1 MLKKKWL
8 LRDFDKKRVVEI
20 SKRFH
25 ISPLTAII
33 LYNRGIQEDDAI
45 DRFLSRNLGVLHDPY
60 LMKDME
66 KAAFRIRQAQEKKE
80 KITIYG
86 DYDVD
91 GITSIAILYK
101 HLREMGIEVDYY
113 VPDRMQEGYGINRDA
128 LNKIREGGTSLI
140 ITVDTGITAVEES
153 EYAKEIGLDVI
164 VTDHHEC
171 KEQIP
176 AVYAAV
182 DPKRKDC
189 PYPFKSLAGVGVV
202 FKLIQALDD
211 KESLPE
217 LMEKYS
223 DLMCLGTV
231 ADISPLIDENRVIVT
246 EGLKRFRA
254 TKNVGLKALIDVST
268 NGKAITTSTIGYTIA
283 PRINAS
289 GRLGCASRSV
299 ELFLTDDENRAKELA
314 ESLCEENTLRQQTEQ
329 KMFREAMEYLE
340 NHPEVKED
348 NVIVIPHE
356 NWHHGIVGI
365 VSSKITEKFYKP
377 SILFAIDGE
386 EAKGS
391 GRSVN
396 GFNLFGALE
405 SSSDLL
411 EKFGGHEL
419 AAGLTIKAENI
430 EEFRKKINSCSKD
443 QFSETMRT
451 PTILL
456 DAAIKVPYITLE
468 TVNDINRLQPFGV
481 DNPTPLFAV
490 RNIKIHK
497 ISVMSEG
504 KHLRMTLLKDGKYL
518 DSVGFGMG
526 EYYQYLQE
534 GDFIDV
540 AFSLDINDY
549 KGFQNVQLIL
559 KDIKK
564 AGEDAETEKE

>member
-8 LRDFDKKRVVEI
+8 LKEFDKSRVLEI
-20 SKRFH
+20 SKNFG
-25 ISPLTAII
+25 ISPLTSII
-33 LYNRGIQEDDAI
+33 LFNRGIKGDDEI
-45 DRFLSRNLGVLHDPY
+45 RRFLSNDLDIMYDPF
-60 LMKDME
+60 LMRDMD
-66 KAAFRIRQAQEKKE
+66 KAVERILSAKKNGE

-91 GITSIAILYK
+91 GITAIAILYK
-101 HLREMGIEVDYY
+101 HLSEMGIPVDYY

-128 LNKIREGGTSLI
+128 LDKIKTEGSSLI
-140 ITVDTGITAVEES
+140 ITVDTGITAVEEC
-153 EYAKEIGLDVI
+153 EYAHSIGLDII

-171 KEQIP
+171 KEVIP
-176 AVYAAV
+176 DVYAAI

-189 PYPFKSLAGVGVV
+189 GYPFKSLAGVGVV
-202 FKLIQALDD
+202 FKLIQALDEN
-211 KESLPE
+211 KSLPD
-217 LMEKYS
+217 LMNKYA

-231 ADISPLIDENRVIVT
+231 ADISPLVDENRIIVK
-246 EGLKRFRA
+246 EGLKRFKS
-254 TKNVGLKALIDVST
+254 TKNIGLKALIDVST
-268 NGKAITTSTIGYTIA
+268 NGKAITTSTIGYIIA

-299 ELFLTDDENRAKELA
+299 ELFLTDDIENAKNLA
-314 ESLCEENTLRQQTEQ
+314 DSLCEENTLRQQTEQ
-329 KMFREAMEYLE
+329 KMFKEALEYIE
-340 NHPEVKED
+340 NHPEIKD
-348 NVIVIPHE
+348 DKVIVIPHE

-377 SILFAIDGE
+377 SILFAIDGN

-391 GRSVN
+391 GRSVS

-405 SSSDLL
+405 NCSDLL

-430 EEFRKKINSCSKD
+430 EEFRKKINDYSKD
-443 QFSETMRT
+443 GISEAMLV
-451 PTILL
+451 PTIAL
-456 DAAIKVPYITLE
+456 DAAIKVPYITIE

-481 DNPTPLFAV
+481 DNPTPSFAV
-490 RNIKIHK
+490 KNIKIHK

-504 KHLRMTLLKDGKYL
+504 KHLRMTLFKDGKYL

-526 EYYQYLQE
+526 EYYNHLEE

-540 AFSLDINDY
+540 AFALDINDY
-549 KGFQNVQLIL
+549 KGFQNAQLIL

-564 AGEDAETEKE
+564 ADE

>member
-8 LRDFDKKRVVEI
+8 LREFDKNRVVEI
-20 SKRFH
+20 SKAFH

-33 LYNRGIQEDDAI
+33 LYNRGIHDDETI
-45 DRFLSRNLGVLHDPY
+45 TRFLSKDLGVMHDPY
-60 LMKDME
+60 LLKDME
-66 KAAFRIRQAQEKKE
+66 KAADRIRKARDNKE
-80 KITIYG
+80 KVTIYG

-101 HLREMGIEVDYY
+101 HLTEMGIEVDYY
-113 VPDRMQEGYGINRDA
+113 VPDRMQEGYGVNRDA
-128 LNKIREGGTSLI
+128 LDKIRNNGTTLI

-171 KEQIP
+171 KETIP
-176 AVYAAV
+176 NVYAAI

-202 FKLIQALDD
+202 FKLIQALDER
-211 KESLPE
+211 KSLPD
-217 LMEKYS
+217 LMDKYA

-231 ADISPLIDENRVIVT
+231 ADISPLVDENRVIVT
-246 EGLKRFRA
+246 EGLKRFKT

-268 NGKAITTSTIGYTIA
+268 NGKNITTSTIGYIIA
-283 PRINAS
+283 PRIDAS

-299 ELFLTDDENRAKELA
+299 ELFLTDDTEKAHTLA
-314 ESLCEENTLRQQTEQ
+314 ESLCEENTNRQHTEQ
-329 KMFREAMEYLE
+329 KMFKEALEYLE
-340 NHPEVKED
+340 EHPEVKED
-348 NVIVIPHE
+348 KVIVIPHKD
-356 NWHHGIVGI
+356 WHHGIVGI

-377 SILFAIDGE
+377 SILFAIDGN

-405 SSSDLL
+405 HCSDLL

-419 AAGLTIKAENI
+419 AAGLTIKADNI
-430 EEFRKKINSCSKD
+430 EAFRKKINECSKD
-443 QFSETMRT
+443 QFTEQMMT
-451 PTILL
+451 PTIML
-456 DAAIKVPYITLE
+456 DAAIKVPYISLD
-468 TVNDINRLQPFGV
+468 TVHDINRLQPFGV
-481 DNPTPLFAV
+481 DNPTPAFAI

-526 EYYQYLQE
+526 EYYQYLEE

-540 AFSLDINDY
+540 AFALDINDY

-564 AGEDAETEKE
+564 VGEDTL

>member
-1 MLKKKWL
+1 MLKKEWL
-8 LRDFDKKRVVEI
+8 HRDFDKKRVVEM
-20 SKRFH
+20 SKKFQ

-33 LYNRGIQEDDAI
+33 LYNRGICDDEDVS
-45 DRFLSRNLGVLHDPY
+45 RFLSRDLNLMHDPY
-60 LMKDME
+60 LLKDME
-66 KAAFRIRQAQEKKE
+66 KATERIIRARDNNE

-101 HLREMGIEVDYY
+101 HLQEMGIAVDYY
-113 VPDRMQEGYGINRDA
+113 VPDRMQEGYGVNKDA
-128 LNKIREGGTSLI
+128 LDKIKSGGTTLI

-153 EYAKEIGLDVI
+153 EYAREIGLDVI

-176 AVYAAV
+176 DVYAAI

-189 PYPFKSLAGVGVV
+189 KYPFKSLAGVGVV
-202 FKLIQALDD
+202 FKLIQALDE
-211 KESLPE
+211 KKSLP
-217 LMEKYS
+217 
-223 DLMCLGTV
+223 DLMDKYADFLCLGTV
-231 ADISPLIDENRVIVT
+231 ADISPLIDENRVIVS
-246 EGLKRFRA
+246 EGLKRFKD
-254 TKNVGLKALIDVST
+254 TKNIGLKALIDVST
-268 NGKAITTSTIGYTIA
+268 GGKAITTSTIGYTIA

-299 ELFLTDDENRAKELA
+299 ELFLTDDMEKAKSLA

-340 NHPEVKED
+340 SHPEVKDD
-348 NVIVIPHE
+348 NIIVIPHKE
-356 NWHHGIVGI
+356 WHHGIVGI

-377 SILFAIDGE
+377 SILFAIDGD

-396 GFNLFGALE
+396 GFNLFGVLE
-405 SSSDLL
+405 NCSDLL

-430 EEFRKKINSCSKD
+430 EAFRQRVNECSKEG
-443 QFSETMRT
+443 FSKDASL
-451 PTILL
+451 PTIMI
-456 DAAIKVPYITLE
+456 DAAIKVQYVTLD
-468 TVNDINRLQPFGV
+468 TVHDINKLQPFGV
-481 DNPTPLFAV
+481 DNPTPAFAV

-497 ISVMSEG
+497 ISVMSDG
-504 KHLRMTLLKDGKYL
+504 KHLRMTLLKDGKYV

-526 EYYQYLQE
+526 EYYQYLEE
-534 GDFIDV
+534 GDYIDV
-540 AFSLDINDY
+540 AFALDINDY
-549 KGFQNVQLIL
+549 KGFQNVQMIL

-564 AGEDAETEKE
+564 AGEDVF

>member
-8 LRDFDKKRVVEI
+8 LREFDKERVIEI
-20 SKRFH
+20 SKKFG

-33 LYNRGIQEDDAI
+33 LYNRGVREDAAI
-45 DRFLSRNLGVLHDPY
+45 TKFLSKDLDVLHDPY
-60 LMKDME
+60 LLKDME
-66 KAAFRIRQAQEKKE
+66 KAVERIFRARDNNE

-91 GITSIAILYK
+91 GITAIAILYK
-101 HLREMGIEVDYY
+101 HLTEMGIEVGYY
-113 VPDRMQEGYGINRDA
+113 VPDRMQEGYGVNLEA
-128 LNKIREGGTSLI
+128 LDKIRAEGTSLI
-140 ITVDTGITAVEES
+140 ITVDTGITAVEEC
-153 EYAKEIGLDVI
+153 EYAKSIGLDVI

-171 KEQIP
+171 KERIP
-176 AVYAAV
+176 AVYAAI
-182 DPKRKDC
+182 DPKQKDC
-189 PYPFKSLAGVGVV
+189 SYPFKSLAGVGVV
-202 FKLIQALDD
+202 FKLIQALDGG
-211 KESLPE
+211 KSLPD
-217 LMEKYS
+217 LVEKYA

-246 EGLKRFRA
+246 EGLKRFKG

-268 NGKAITTSTIGYTIA
+268 NGKNITTSTIGYTIA

-299 ELFLTDDENRAKELA
+299 ELFLTDDGKKAAALA

-340 NHPEVKED
+340 EHPEVKED
-348 NVIVIPHE
+348 NVIVIPHK

-377 SILFAIDGE
+377 SILFAVDEE

-405 SSSDLL
+405 HCSDLL
-411 EKFGGHEL
+411 ERFGGHEL

-430 EEFRKKINSCSKD
+430 EAFRKKINECS
-443 QFSETMRT
+443 QGEITETMLT

-456 DAAIKVPYITLE
+456 DAAIKVPYITID
-468 TVNDINRLQPFGV
+468 TVHDINRLQPFGV
-481 DNPTPLFAV
+481 DNPIPSFAV

-526 EYYQYLQE
+526 EYYQYLEE
-534 GDFIDV
+534 GDMIDV
-540 AFSLDINDY
+540 AFALDINDY

-564 AGEDAETEKE
+564 AGEDA

>member
-8 LRDFDKKRVVEI
+8 LREFDKQRVVEI

-33 LYNRGIQEDDAI
+33 LYNRGIQEDKAI
-45 DRFLSRNLGVLHDPY
+45 DRFLSKDLSVLHDPY
-60 LMKDME
+60 LLKDME
-66 KAAFRIRQAQEKKE
+66 KAAARIRQAQEKHE

-128 LNKIREGGTSLI
+128 LDKIREGGTSLI

-176 AVYAAV
+176 AVYASV

-231 ADISPLIDENRVIVT
+231 ADISPLVDENRVIVT

-299 ELFLTDDENRAKELA
+299 ELFLTEDADRAKELA

-377 SILFAIDGE
+377 SILFAIDGD

-430 EEFRKKINSCSKD
+430 EEFRKKINDCSKD
-443 QFSETMRT
+443 QFSETMLT

-497 ISVMSEG
+497 ISVMSGG
-504 KHLRMTLLKDGKYL
+504 KHLRMNLLKDGKYL

-549 KGFQNVQLIL
+549 KGFQNVKLIL

-564 AGEDAETEKE
+564 TGEDAEAENE

>member
-8 LRDFDKKRVVEI
+8 LKEFDKSRVLEI
-20 SKRFH
+20 SRTFG
-25 ISPLTAII
+25 ISPLTSIV
-33 LYNRGIQEDDAI
+33 LYNRGVRENEQIKN
-45 DRFLSRNLGVLHDPY
+45 FLSKDLGTMYDPF
-60 LMKDME
+60 LMRDMD
-66 KAAFRIRQAQEKKE
+66 KAVKRINAAKEADE

-91 GITSIAILYK
+91 GITAIAILYK
-101 HLREMGIEVDYY
+101 YLAGLGIDVDYY
-113 VPDRMQEGYGINRDA
+113 VPDRMQEGYGVNRDA
-128 LNKIREGGTSLI
+128 LDKIKTRGSSLI
-140 ITVDTGITAVEES
+140 ITVDTGITAVEEC
-153 EYAKEIGLDVI
+153 EYATEIGLDVI

-171 KEQIP
+171 KERIP
-176 AVYAAV
+176 DVYAAI

-189 PYPFKSLAGVGVV
+189 KYPFKSLAGVGVV
-202 FKLIQALDD
+202 FKLIQALD
-211 KESLPE
+211 KNSSLFE
-217 LMEKYS
+217 LMEDYA

-231 ADISPLIDENRVIVT
+231 ADISPLVDENRVIVT
-246 EGLKRFRA
+246 EGLKRFKH

-268 NGKAITTSTIGYTIA
+268 NGKAITTSTIGYIIA

-299 ELFLTDDENRAKELA
+299 ELFLTDDEENALKLA
-314 ESLCEENTLRQQTEQ
+314 NSLCEENSLRQQTEQ
-329 KMFREAMEYLE
+329 KMFKEALEYIE
-340 NHPEVKED
+340 EHPEVKED
-348 NVIVIPHE
+348 KIIVIPHE

-377 SILFAIDGE
+377 SILLAIDGD

-391 GRSVN
+391 GRSVS

-405 SSSDLL
+405 SCSDLL

-419 AAGLTIKAENI
+419 AAGLTIKSSNI
-430 EEFRKKINSCSKD
+430 EEFRKKINEYSKD
-443 QFSETMRT
+443 KISESMLV
-451 PTILL
+451 PTVML
-456 DAAIKVPYITLE
+456 DAAIKVPYITID
-468 TVNDINRLQPFGV
+468 TVHDINRLQPFGV
-481 DNPTPLFAV
+481 DNPTPAFAV

-504 KHLRMTLLKDGKYL
+504 KHLRMTLLKEGKYL
-518 DSVGFGMG
+518 DAVGFGMG
-526 EYYQYLQE
+526 EYYHHLEE

-540 AFSLDINDY
+540 AFALDINDY

-564 AGEDAETEKE
+564 VEEE

>member
-8 LRDFDKKRVVEI
+8 LREFDKNRVVEI
-20 SKRFH
+20 SKAFH

-33 LYNRGIQEDDAI
+33 LYNRGIHDDETI
-45 DRFLSRNLGVLHDPY
+45 TRFLSKDLGVMHDPY
-60 LMKDME
+60 LLKDME
-66 KAAFRIRQAQEKKE
+66 KAADRIRKARDNKE
-80 KITIYG
+80 KVTIYG

-101 HLREMGIEVDYY
+101 HLTEMGIEVDYY
-113 VPDRMQEGYGINRDA
+113 VPDRMQEGYGVNRDA
-128 LNKIREGGTSLI
+128 LDKIRNNGTTLI

-171 KEQIP
+171 KETIP
-176 AVYAAV
+176 NVYAAI

-202 FKLIQALDD
+202 FKLIQALDER
-211 KESLPE
+211 KSLPD
-217 LMEKYS
+217 LMDKYA

-231 ADISPLIDENRVIVT
+231 ADISPLVDENRVIVT
-246 EGLKRFRA
+246 EGLKRFKT

-268 NGKAITTSTIGYTIA
+268 NGKNITTSTIGYIIA

-299 ELFLTDDENRAKELA
+299 ELFLTDDTEKAHTLA
-314 ESLCEENTLRQQTEQ
+314 ESLCEENTNRQHTEQ
-329 KMFREAMEYLE
+329 KMFKEALEYLE
-340 NHPEVKED
+340 EHPEVKED
-348 NVIVIPHE
+348 KVIVIPHKD
-356 NWHHGIVGI
+356 WHHGIVGI

-377 SILFAIDGE
+377 SILFAIDGN

-405 SSSDLL
+405 HCSDLL

-419 AAGLTIKAENI
+419 AAGLTIKADNI
-430 EEFRKKINSCSKD
+430 EAFRKKINECSKD
-443 QFSETMRT
+443 QFTEQMMT
-451 PTILL
+451 PTIML
-456 DAAIKVPYITLE
+456 DAAIKVPYISLD
-468 TVNDINRLQPFGV
+468 TVHDINRLQPFGV
-481 DNPTPLFAV
+481 DNPTPAFAI

-526 EYYQYLQE
+526 EYYQYLEE

-540 AFSLDINDY
+540 AFALDINDY

-564 AGEDAETEKE
+564 VGEDTL

>member
-1 MLKKKWL
+1 MLKKNWL
-8 LRDFDKKRVVEI
+8 LKEFDKSRVLEI
-20 SKRFH
+20 SKTFR

-33 LYNRGIQEDDAI
+33 LYNRGIRDDEKI
-45 DRFLSRNLGVLHDPY
+45 KSFLSKNLGTMYDPF
-60 LMKDME
+60 LMRDMD
-66 KAAFRIRQAQEKKE
+66 KAVERITAAKTAGE

-91 GITSIAILYK
+91 GITAIAILYK
-101 HLREMGIEVDYY
+101 HLSEMGISVDYY
-113 VPDRMQEGYGINRDA
+113 VPDRMQEGYGVNRDA
-128 LNKIREGGTSLI
+128 LDKIKAKGSSLI
-140 ITVDTGITAVEES
+140 ITVDTGITAVEEC
-153 EYAKEIGLDVI
+153 EYAREIGLDVI

-171 KEQIP
+171 KEKIP
-176 AVYAAV
+176 DVYAAI

-189 PYPFKSLAGVGVV
+189 EYPFKSLAGVGVV
-202 FKLIQALDD
+202 FKLIQALDE
-211 KESLPE
+211 KKSLPD
-217 LMEKYS
+217 LMEKYA

-246 EGLKRFRA
+246 EGLKRFKK
-254 TKNVGLKALIDVST
+254 TMNVGLKALIDVST
-268 NGKAITTSTIGYTIA
+268 NGKSITTSTIGYIIA

-299 ELFLTDDENRAKELA
+299 ELFLTDNEETAHELA
-314 ESLCEENTLRQQTEQ
+314 NSLCEENILRQQTEQ
-329 KMFREAMEYLE
+329 KMFKEALAYIDA
-340 NHPEVKED
+340 HPEMQNDK
-348 NVIVIPHE
+348 ILVIPHE

-377 SILFAIDGE
+377 SILFAIDGD

-391 GRSVN
+391 GRSVS

-405 SSSDLL
+405 NCSDLL

-419 AAGLTIKAENI
+419 AAGLTIKADNI
-430 EEFRKKINSCSKD
+430 EAFRKKINEISKD
-443 QFSETMRT
+443 IISEPLLT
-451 PTILL
+451 PKIVL
-456 DAAIKVPYITLE
+456 DAAIKVPYITID
-468 TVNDINRLQPFGV
+468 TVHDINKLQPFGV

-504 KHLRMTLLKDGKYL
+504 KHLRMTLFKDGKYL

-526 EYYQYLQE
+526 EYYHHLEE

-540 AFSLDINDY
+540 AFALDINDY
-549 KGFQNVQLIL
+549 KGFQNAQLIL

-564 AGEDAETEKE
+564 HGEE

>member
-8 LRDFDKKRVVEI
+8 LREFDKNRVVEM
-20 SKRFH
+20 SKTFH

-33 LYNRGIQEDDAI
+33 LYNRGIREDKEI
-45 DRFLSRNLGVLHDPY
+45 TRFLSKDLGVMHDPY
-60 LMKDME
+60 LLKDME
-66 KAAFRIRQAQEKKE
+66 KAVERIRQARDNHE

-101 HLREMGIEVDYY
+101 QLTEMGMEVAYY
-113 VPDRMQEGYGINRDA
+113 IPDRMQEGYGVNRDA
-128 LNKIREGGTSLI
+128 LDKIRQDGSSLI
-140 ITVDTGITAVEES
+140 ITVDTGITAVEEG
-153 EYAKEIGLDVI
+153 EYAKEIGMDII

-171 KEQIP
+171 KETLP
-176 AVYAAV
+176 NVYAAI
-182 DPKRKDC
+182 DPKQKDC

-202 FKLIQALDD
+202 FKLIQALDER
-211 KESLPE
+211 KSLPD
-217 LMEKYS
+217 LMDKYA

-231 ADISPLIDENRVIVT
+231 ADISPLVDENRVIVT
-246 EGLKRFRA
+246 EGLKRFKT
-254 TKNVGLKALIDVST
+254 TKNTGLKALIDVSN
-268 NGKAITTSTIGYTIA
+268 NGKAITTSTIGYIIA

-289 GRLGCASRSV
+289 GRLGCAGRSV
-299 ELFLTDDENRAKELA
+299 DLFLTDDEAKAKELA
-314 ESLCEENTLRQQTEQ
+314 ESLCEENTLRQHTEQ
-329 KMFREAMEYLE
+329 KMFKEALEYLE
-340 NHPEVKED
+340 SHPEVKED
-348 NVIVIPHE
+348 KVIIIPHKD
-356 NWHHGIVGI
+356 WHHGIVGI

-377 SILFAIDGE
+377 SILFAIDGD

-405 SSSDLL
+405 NCSELL

-419 AAGLTIKAENI
+419 AAGLTIKASNI
-430 EEFRKKINSCSKD
+430 ETFRKKINECSKD
-443 QFSETMRT
+443 SFTEQMLT
-451 PTILL
+451 PTIML
-456 DAAIKVPYITLE
+456 DAAIKVPYISLE

-481 DNPTPLFAV
+481 DNPTPSFAI

-526 EYYQYLQE
+526 EYYQHLEE

-540 AFSLDINDY
+540 AFALDINDY

-564 AGEDAETEKE
+564 VGEEVR

>member
-8 LRDFDKKRVVEI
+8 LKEFDKARVLEI
-20 SKRFH
+20 SKAFKVT
-25 ISPLTAII
+25 PLTAII
-33 LYNRGIQEDDAI
+33 LYNRGIREDDAI
-45 DRFLSRNLGVLHDPY
+45 RRFLSKDINVMYDPY
-60 LMKDME
+60 LMRDMDKAVERITAAKE
-66 KAAFRIRQAQEKKE
+66 KGE

-91 GITSIAILYK
+91 GITAIAILYK
-101 HLREMGIEVDYY
+101 HLMEMGIEVDYY
-113 VPDRMQEGYGINRDA
+113 VPDRMQEGYGVNPAA
-128 LNKIREGGTSLI
+128 LDKIKADGSSLI
-140 ITVDTGITAVEES
+140 ITVDTGITAVEEC
-153 EYAKEIGLDVI
+153 EYAKSIGLDVI

-171 KEQIP
+171 KEVIP
-176 AVYAAV
+176 DAYAAI

-189 PYPFKSLAGVGVV
+189 GYPFKSLAGVGVV
-202 FKLIQALDD
+202 FKLIQALAG
-211 KESLPE
+211 ENSLDT
-217 LMEKYS
+217 LMEKYA

-231 ADISPLIDENRVIVT
+231 ADISPLVDENRVIVT
-246 EGLKRFRA
+246 EGLKRFKN

-268 NGKAITTSTIGYTIA
+268 NGKAITTSTIGYIIA

-299 ELFLTDDENRAKELA
+299 ELFLTDDKENAINLA
-314 ESLCEENTLRQQTEQ
+314 NSLCEENTLRQQTEQ
-329 KMFREAMEYLE
+329 KMFKEALEYLE
-340 NHPEVKED
+340 DHPEVKED
-348 NVIVIPHE
+348 KIIVIPHE

-377 SILFAIDGE
+377 SILFASDGD

-391 GRSVN
+391 GRSVS
-396 GFNLFGALE
+396 GFNLFGILE
-405 SSSDLL
+405 NSSNLL

-419 AAGLTIKAENI
+419 AAGLTIKAANI
-430 EEFRKKINSCSKD
+430 EEFRKKINEDAEKYLDEDASI
-443 QFSETMRT
+443 
-451 PTILL
+451 PTISI
-456 DAAIKVPYITLE
+456 DAAIKAPFITIE
-468 TVNDINRLQPFGV
+468 TVKDINNLQPFGV
-481 DNPTPLFAV
+481 DNPTPIFTV

-526 EYYQYLQE
+526 EYYHHLEE

-540 AFSLDINDY
+540 AFALDINDY

-559 KDIKK
+559 KDIKR
-564 AGEDAETEKE
+564 AGGEDMDN

>member
-8 LRDFDKKRVVEI
+8 LREFDKNRVVEM
-20 SKRFH
+20 SKNFH

-33 LYNRGIQEDDAI
+33 LYNRGIREDVAI
-45 DRFLSRNLGVLHDPY
+45 TSFLSKDLGVMHDPY
-60 LMKDME
+60 LLKDME
-66 KAAFRIRQAQEKKE
+66 KAAERIRKARDNHE

-101 HLREMGIEVDYY
+101 HLQEMGIDVAYY
-113 VPDRMQEGYGINRDA
+113 VPDRMQEGYGVNKDA
-128 LNKIREGGTSLI
+128 LDKIHQDGTSLI

-153 EYAKEIGLDVI
+153 EYARELGLDVI

-171 KEQIP
+171 KERIP
-176 AVYAAV
+176 DVYAAV

-211 KESLPE
+211 RKSLPD
-217 LMEKYS
+217 LMDKYA

-231 ADISPLIDENRVIVT
+231 ADISPLVDENRVIVT
-246 EGLKRFRA
+246 EGLKRFN
-254 TKNVGLKALIDVST
+254 TTQNVGLRALIDVST
-268 NGKAITTSTIGYTIA
+268 NGKSITTSTIGYTIA

-299 ELFLTDDENRAKELA
+299 ELFLTDDAERARSLA

-329 KMFREAMEYLE
+329 KMFKEAMEYLE
-340 NHPEVKED
+340 KHPEVKED
-348 NVIVIPHE
+348 DVIVIPHE

-377 SILFAIDGE
+377 SILFAIDGD

-405 SSSDLL
+405 NCSDLL

-419 AAGLTIKAENI
+419 AAGLTIKSENI
-430 EEFRKKINSCSKD
+430 EAFRKKINSCSKG
-443 QFSETMRT
+443 QFTETMMT
-451 PTILL
+451 PTIML
-456 DAAIKVPYITLE
+456 DAAIKVPYITLD
-468 TVNDINRLQPFGV
+468 TVNDINQLQPFGV
-481 DNPTPLFAV
+481 DNPTPSFAV

-497 ISVMSEG
+497 ISVMSDG
-504 KHLRMTLLKDGKYL
+504 RHLRMTLLKEGKYL
-518 DSVGFGMG
+518 DAVGFGMG
-526 EYYQYLQE
+526 EYYHYLEE
-534 GDFIDV
+534 GDYIDV
-540 AFSLDINDY
+540 AFALDINDY

-564 AGEDAETEKE
+564 AGDSAC